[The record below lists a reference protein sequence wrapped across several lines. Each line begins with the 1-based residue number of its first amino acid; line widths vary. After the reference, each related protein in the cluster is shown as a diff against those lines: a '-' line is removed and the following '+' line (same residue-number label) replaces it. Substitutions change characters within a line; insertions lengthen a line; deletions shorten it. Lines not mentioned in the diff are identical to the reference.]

1 MKENWQNLL
10 KLSAEIKKI
19 FGKDFEYRNQKE
31 ALDKVSQL
39 DKEIVLL
46 QKKFKE
52 VSDKLEN
59 INIEKEID
67 SLSSFFNETLD
78 KYYFVSEKLK
88 DFCEDLKKIEMNLEE
103 KDKNFFNEQYALI
116 DENLED
122 IFKDIFEKDFFDL
135 NPLKKDYKLLL
146 EQGVKELKE
155 ILSEVLNYLNKA
167 EELLNQ
173 VKKFLQ
179 HLRKPTLFLKFYYSI
194 HIGHISN
201 CLEWAKQDLNTIES
215 FLLKQNFILN
225 SRKGRIE
232 NFNLLLENFN
242 RQIDNLIA
250 DLNKKYKN

>member
-10 KLSAEIKKI
+10 KLPAEIKKI

-52 VSDKLEN
+52 VSDRLEN

-78 KYYFVSEKLK
+78 KYYFISEKLK

-103 KDKNFFNEQYALI
+103 KDKIFFNEQYALI
-116 DENLED
+116 DENLEG

-146 EQGVKELKE
+146 EKGVKELKE

-179 HLRKPTLFLKFYYSI
+179 YLRKPTLFLKFYYSI
-194 HIGHISN
+194 HIGSISN
-201 CLEWAKQDLNTIES
+201 YLEWAKQDLNTIES